1 MAISSKGRKPD
12 NFESRNSL
20 KLRFT
25 IIRGLRSILLN
36 VNLLLNQILLIF
48 PFCVRQT
55 WMTRLILAI
64 LCEGLSSFNPKGFCY
79 AYAWSCSLCERRPS
93 FCTGLISSLK
103 ICGFLLMFS
112 TGFTLF
118 SVLFFFL
125 YRSLFRLFFPAA
137 GWILI
142 LWKFPKF
149 V

>member
-48 PFCVRQT
+48 LFYVRQT

-64 LCEGLSSFNPKGFCY
+64 
-79 AYAWSCSLCERRPS
+79 SL
-93 FCTGLISSLK
+93 
-103 ICGFLLMFS
+103 
-112 TGFTLF
+112 
-118 SVLFFFL
+118 
-125 YRSLFRLFFPAA
+125 
-137 GWILI
+137 
-142 LWKFPKF
+142 
-149 V
+149 